1 MAVSATARSLRFLDP
16 RVLTRIANLQLAART
31 VVDGFLAG
39 LHRSPQH
46 GFSPNFAEYRAYTPG
61 DDLRSID
68 WNVFARSD
76 KYFIKKFEGE
86 TNTRIYVALDV
97 SKSMGYASAGTGIT
111 KLEYGSILAAS
122 LVYFAL
128 KQRDLAGLA
137 LFDTD
142 ITEMIPPRL
151 RRGQLMYC
159 LGALDGIQPDLIK
172 SGRPTD
178 LCQSLETLAGFVRQR
193 SVVAVI
199 SDFYEDPEKIARSLR
214 RLQVGRN
221 DLMVFHVLDPN
232 ERRPQLRDAA
242 LLEDLETGSQLEVAP
257 SYVRGEYLDRLTA
270 HLKGI
275 QDACNDSHIDYRI
288 LTTTDPLDEALF
300 AYLSMRER
308 TGGTARRNLPGGGR

>member
-111 KLEYGSILAAS
+111 KLEYGCILAAS

-142 ITEMIPPRL
+142 VIEMIPPRV
-151 RRGQLMYC
+151 RRGQLMHV
-159 LGALDGIQPDLIK
+159 LGALDGIQP
-172 SGRPTD
+172 GRPTD

-199 SDFYEDPEKIARSLR
+199 SDFYEDPEKLARSLR
-214 RLQVGRN
+214 RIQVGRN
-221 DLMVFHVLDPN
+221 DVVVFHILDPN
-232 ERRPQLRDAA
+232 ERKPQLRDAA
-242 LLEDLETGSQLEVAP
+242 LLEDLETGSRLEVAP
-257 SYVRGEYLDRLTA
+257 TYVRGEYLDRLRA
-270 HLKGI
+270 HLENI
-275 QDACNDSHIDYRI
+275 
-288 LTTTDPLDEALF
+288 
-300 AYLSMRER
+300 
-308 TGGTARRNLPGGGR
+308 

>member
-16 RVLTRIANLQLAART
+16 RVLTRIANLQLASRT

-97 SKSMGYASAGTGIT
+97 SKSMGYASAGTGIS
-111 KLEYGSILAAS
+111 KLEYGCILAAS

-142 ITEMIPPRL
+142 VTEMIPPRL
-151 RRGQLMYC
+151 RRGQLMYA
-159 LGALDGIQPDLIK
+159 LAALDGIQP
-172 SGRPTD
+172 GRPTD

-257 SYVRGEYLDRLTA
+257 SYVRGEYLDRLKA
-270 HLKGI
+270 HLESI
-275 QDACNDSHIDYRI
+275 QTACHDSHIDYRV
-288 LTTTDPLDEALF
+288 LTTTEPLDEALF
-300 AYLSMRER
+300 AYLSLRER
-308 TGGTARRNLPGGGR
+308 SGGAARRNMPGSRR

>member
-16 RVLTRIANLQLAART
+16 RVLSRIANLQLAART

-76 KYFIKKFEGE
+76 RYFIKKFEGE

-97 SKSMGYASAGTGIT
+97 SKSMGYKSSEDGIT

-142 ITEMIPPRL
+142 VIEMIPPRV
-151 RRGQLMYC
+151 RRGQLMHT
-159 LGALDGIQPDLIK
+159 LGALDGIQP
-172 SGRPTD
+172 GRPTD

-199 SDFYEDPEKIARSLR
+199 SDFYEDPERLARSLR

-232 ERRPQLRDAA
+232 ERRPKLRDAA
-242 LLEDLETGSQLEVAP
+242 LLEDLETGSRLEVAP
-257 SYVRGEYLDRLTA
+257 AYVRGEYLDRFKM
-270 HLKGI
+270 HLDAI
-275 QDACNDSHIDYRI
+275 QRACHDSHMDYKI
-288 LTTTDPLDEALF
+288 LETTDPLDEALF
-300 AYLSMRER
+300 SYLSLRER
-308 TGGTARRNLPGGGR
+308 TGGAARRNTPGGR

>member
-1 MAVSATARSLRFLDP
+1 MPVSATARSLRFLDP
-16 RVLTRIANLQLAART
+16 RVLTRIANLQLASRT

-86 TNTRIYVALDV
+86 TNTRIYVALDI
-97 SKSMGYASAGTGIT
+97 SKSMGYSSPDTGIT
-111 KLEYGSILAAS
+111 KLEYASILAAS

-142 ITEMIPPRL
+142 IIEMIPPRM
-151 RRGQLMYC
+151 RRGQLMHV
-159 LGALDGIQPDLIK
+159 LGALDGVQP
-172 SGRPTD
+172 GRPTD
-178 LCQSLETLAGFVRQR
+178 LCASLETLAGFVRSR

-214 RLQVGRN
+214 RLQANHN
-221 DLMVFHVLDPN
+221 DLMVFHVLDPH
-232 ERRPQLRDAA
+232 ERKPAIRDAS
-242 LLEDLETGSQLEVAP
+242 LIEDLETGSRLEVSP
-257 SYVRGEYLDRLTA
+257 SYVRGEYVERMRK
-270 HLKGI
+270 HLEDL
-275 QDACNDSHIDYRI
+275 QRSCNDSHMDYRI
-288 LTTTDPLDEALF
+288 LTTTEPLDDALF
-300 AYLSMRER
+300 AYLSLRER
-308 TGGTARRNLPGGGR
+308 TGGKARRNQPGGAR